1 MLCLLGNQPYWQ
13 PALCSGPPVKL
24 HGDRDASLT
33 KAIGETASCWSVA
46 SRFVCSTLTWLSS
59 ITQPTMGQ
67 VLCGIA
73 ILAAVV
79 VIVLGLV
86 VFLTVGIWLIVR

>member
-1 MLCLLGNQPYWQ
+1 M
-13 PALCSGPPVKL
+13 
-24 HGDRDASLT
+24 
-33 KAIGETASCWSVA
+33 GE
-46 SRFVCSTLTWLSS
+46 
-59 ITQPTMGQ
+59 

-79 VIVLGLV
+79 VVVLALV